1 MQTGMIANNETLRQI
16 WDGPLKDLVI
26 KLNGEDGPEVLAEL
40 KKFNRREQCWIP
52 KQVVEVVEP
61 QVLNLRSTGFTLADW
76 LKAREEL
83 HRFFTGETIVLRDV
97 FAITDEQ
104 LASTTL
110 MPTFRPAGATNR
122 MAVKWKKKLGV
133 VVYEEADVM
142 KYSGSK
148 GTKEPE
154 LLLINRSVNP
164 DADTLNNNAE
174 SSDQLI
180 KISNKLWLN
189 LFGWCDA
196 DSLYFAIT
204 GEHLDSETWTWFPND
219 RLSFGEV
226 ALGDWD
232 PGRREVY
239 LYWHYADYRS
249 GDFGARSAIKVPLK
263 P

>member
-164 DADTLNNNAE
+164 DADTLNNNAK
-174 SSDQLI
+174 SPDQLI

-204 GEHLDSETWTWFPND
+204 GEHLDSETW
-219 RLSFGEV
+219 
-226 ALGDWD
+226 
-232 PGRREVY
+232 
-239 LYWHYADYRS
+239 
-249 GDFGARSAIKVPLK
+249 I
-263 P
+263 